1 MILLDVEKCK
11 VCLKAKAKEIV
22 STKRKRNNLIS
33 PAKLYAPISITSPD
47 RIKLTPQSYRIE
59 NKSLKNEIVN
69 SREAFERKSVK
80 VDADINND
88 LINIISKTDQNTIPP
103 FMKLFWEEQQKYLS
117 KPSTKG
123 IRYHPM
129 IICYCLGLA
138 AKSPAVYDEIR
149 FDGKNNTGFVF
160 LPNRRRLR
168 DYKNYIRPQQGFNK
182 DVIAELKNIVETF
195 SPIEKFVIILMD
207 EMKVQ
212 ENLIWDKHS
221 GDILGYVDLG
231 DSELNCAT
239 LNDHDSVASHILVF
253 LVRSVVNPLKFSLAN
268 FATSNA
274 TSLQLFP
281 LFWKAVSIL
290 EDRCNLKVVGV
301 TSDGASPN
309 RRMYR
314 MHLRMTKVDMNN
326 DVDVTYRTRNI
337 IADDDRYI
345 YFISDPPHL
354 IKTARNCLSNCRFL

>member
-1 MILLDVEKCK
+1 
-11 VCLKAKAKEIV
+11 
-22 STKRKRNNLIS
+22 
-33 PAKLYAPISITSPD
+33 
-47 RIKLTPQSYRIE
+47 
-59 NKSLKNEIVN
+59 
-69 SREAFERKSVK
+69 
-80 VDADINND
+80 
-88 LINIISKTDQNTIPP
+88 
-103 FMKLFWEEQQKYLS
+103 
-117 KPSTKG
+117 
-123 IRYHPM
+123 
-129 IICYCLGLA
+129 
-138 AKSPAVYDEIR
+138 
-149 FDGKNNTGFVF
+149 
-160 LPNRRRLR
+160 
-168 DYKNYIRPQQGFNK
+168 
-182 DVIAELKNIVETF
+182 
-195 SPIEKFVIILMD
+195 
-207 EMKVQ
+207 MKVQ

-221 GDILGYVDLG
+221 GDILRYVDLG

-314 MHLRMTKVDMNN
+314 MHLRMTKVEDMNN

-337 IADDDRYI
+337 
-345 YFISDPPHL
+345 
-354 IKTARNCLSNCRFL
+354 CR